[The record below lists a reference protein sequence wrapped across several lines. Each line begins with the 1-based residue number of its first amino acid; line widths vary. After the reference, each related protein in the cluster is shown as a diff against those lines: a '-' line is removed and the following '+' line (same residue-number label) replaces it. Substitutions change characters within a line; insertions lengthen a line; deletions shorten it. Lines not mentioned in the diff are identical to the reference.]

1 MTNEEKQKLYDDLA
15 KEARL
20 LETQL
25 GEIATE
31 KDGDFEVKVEDI
43 GDSMEDVAEELASL
57 DQRQAMVTT
66 LKKRYKEIKSAMEKI
81 AK

>member
-15 KEARL
+15 KEAKL

-66 LKKRYKEIKSAMEKI
+66 LKKRYKEIKSAMERI